1 MYRISKIYRFSGTT
15 FLCSLLLSGMLISCH
30 SRKNVQKEEQIS
42 TRTSNSVS
50 KDSSL
55 NSIQGHISFNQIA
68 TQPKSVILTGLPDHR
83 LVTIYKS
90 KIEDKTSEDK
100 NVWSGSSYDNNGEER
115 LRMEHFMPGIDI
127 LYGYFLLNLAH
138 YNLKTEKLNFLF
150 NHPVLIKTFYYPSF
164 KQDSVNKKP
173 VNRNYYLLSVY
184 DEDTNKD
191 TLINRRDLRRFY
203 YFDASAGTKIQLIPP
218 DYSVERSKYDS
229 QNDIMYLFA
238 RQDVNKNGTGDKDE
252 PVHVFWINLKS
263 PLQAKRLY

>member
-1 MYRISKIYRFSGTT
+1 
-15 FLCSLLLSGMLISCH
+15 MLVSCH
-30 SRKNVQKEEQIS
+30 SKNVQKEEQIS

-83 LVTIYKS
+83 LVTVYKS
-90 KIEDKTSEDK
+90 QKEENATLDKG
-100 NVWSGSSYDNNGEER
+100 WSYDSGGEEN
-115 LRMEHFMPGIDI
+115 LGTAHFMPGIDI

-138 YNLKTEKLNFLF
+138 FDLKIEKLNYLF
-150 NHPVLIKTFYYPSF
+150 DHPVLIKTLYYPSF

-191 TLINRRDLRRFY
+191 KLINRRDLRRFY

-238 RQDVNKNGTGDKDE
+238 RQDVNKNGTGDKNE